1 MVKKTTNNKINI
13 ISLYRANYLAQFH
26 VREIARLIKKNHAT
40 LLPHLKSLERD
51 KILAVKT
58 VGKNKLYSL
67 NLKNIIAKNYIAI
80 SEIAAANAL
89 MEEIF
94 LIKKITL
101 EIFNLNLKGTIIL
114 FGSYAKKTFKE
125 DSDIDLFYLGK
136 NTDKDIENIKSVGK
150 IYGKAINVKRST
162 LNNFE
167 TGLRKKDPLIIEII
181 KKHILLQ
188 NSEQFIN
195 ELWKFYNERR

>member
-1 MVKKTTNNKINI
+1 M
-13 ISLYRANYLAQFH
+13 Q
-26 VREIARLIKKNHAT
+26 
-40 LLPHLKSLERD
+40 
-51 KILAVKT
+51 
-58 VGKNKLYSL
+58 
-67 NLKNIIAKNYIAI
+67 
-80 SEIAAANAL
+80 
-89 MEEIF
+89 
-94 LIKKITL
+94 
-101 EIFNLNLKGTIIL
+101 
-114 FGSYAKKTFKE
+114 KKTFKE